1 MVKLCTSYIF
11 IAMFGSTFDPCRCQ
25 LIRFDHYFQGST
37 NLPEGYTRLFH
48 LIEVSTSFE
57 GAFVHFRLLTC
68 TFTSGAIMHDVCIL
82 EVCVLR
88 HRSGI

>member
-1 MVKLCTSYIF
+1 MFK
-11 IAMFGSTFDPCRCQ
+11 FGSTFDPCRCQ

-37 NLPEGYTRLFH
+37 NLPEGYDTRLFH

-57 GAFVHFRLLTC
+57 GAFVHFRLLTY
-68 TFTSGAIMHDVCIL
+68 DVCIL